1 MERSFIVKTVATVIY
16 ENWVEITDE
25 EIDEYRA
32 NNPEYAEST
41 DEEIVQVMYVNGEL
55 EVDDCNPIDWQ
66 DEQVINTSE
75 YKY

>member
-1 MERSFIVKTVATVIY
+1 MERFFIVKTVATVIY
-16 ENWVEITDE
+16 ENWLTITDE

-32 NNPEYAEST
+32 SNPEYAEST
-41 DEEIVQVMYVNGEL
+41 DEEIVQVMYADGEL

-66 DEQVINTSE
+66 DEQVVGVNE

>member
-1 MERSFIVKTVATVIY
+1 MERSFIVKTVATVTY

-25 EIDEYRA
+25 EIGEYRA

-41 DEEIVQVMYVNGEL
+41 DEEIVQTMYNDGEI

-66 DEQVINTSE
+66 DEQVIGVSE
-75 YKY
+75 YEY

>member
-1 MERSFIVKTVATVIY
+1 MERSFIVKTVATVVY

-32 NNPEYAEST
+32 NNLEYAEST
-41 DEEIVQVMYVNGEL
+41 DEEIVEAMYADGEL
-55 EVDDCNPIDWQ
+55 ATNDCYPIDWQ
-66 DEQVINTSE
+66 NEKIISTKE

>member
-41 DEEIVQVMYVNGEL
+41 DEEIVQVMYADS
-55 EVDDCNPIDWQ
+55 EVSADECNPIDWQ
-66 DEQVINTSE
+66 DEQVIGTYE

>member
-1 MERSFIVKTVATVIY
+1 MEHSFIVKTVATVVY

-41 DEEIVQVMYVNGEL
+41 DEEIVQIMYADGEL
-55 EVDDCNPIDWQ
+55 EIDDSNPVDWQ
-66 DEQVINTSE
+66 DEQVVE
-75 YKY
+75 VRRY